1 MAGDC
6 TPLIHLAVVEAAHC
20 SVSVELRSFDL
31 VDSWECEIKSLIGQ
45 D

>member
-20 SVSVELRSFDL
+20 RVSVELRSFDL
-31 VDSWECEIKSLIGQ
+31 VDSWEYEIKSLIGQ